1 MVLCRGITDLR
12 KPYKVIRKWRTCG
25 KISLKGQRRMTVE
38 RSNGVVGVGYKRGS
52 QMEFQTLKQAKL
64 MPLSF

>member
-1 MVLCRGITDLR
+1 
-12 KPYKVIRKWRTCG
+12 
-25 KISLKGQRRMTVE
+25 MTVE